1 MKVLL
6 VAMYWPPAGGA
17 GVQRTLKFAAHL
29 PNLGFEVHVLAPD
42 DPKWVHRD
50 ESLRE
55 PRNVTVHRARN
66 IGPRSRMPAEELYGR
81 RGLGRLAGQAP
92 LLLRRTLV
100 PDAAVLWNVTAIRA
114 ATSIVRAEG
123 IEVVVT
129 TSPPGSVH
137 LVGLAAK
144 RATKAAWVA
153 DLRDSIAAHP
163 QRRRDLRGERRL
175 AQLVARGADAVVA
188 ASQPIADEM
197 KALGAE
203 RAEVVGNG
211 CDFDDFAGL
220 LYHPGERFRIT
231 HTGNFI
237 GRRSPRPFLE
247 AMARAGGDSV
257 ARFVGSFR
265 RSDRDWAESLG
276 LGDRL
281 ELLPHRAHA
290 ESLALQRD
298 SEALLLL
305 IPESG
310 GRERGVLSAKVFE
323 YLAAERPILAAVPP
337 QGAAAALIRETG
349 VGVVVPPADVDAIAE
364 ALGGLER
371 RWQAGELDGT
381 ALPKDVRTRISRR
394 ARAEELAAILRS
406 VA

>member
-1 MKVLL
+1 
-6 VAMYWPPAGGA
+6 MYWPPAGGA

-29 PNLGFEVHVLAPD
+29 PNLGFDVHVLAPD

-50 ESLRE
+50 DSLRE
-55 PRNVTVHRARN
+55 PRNITVHRARN
-66 IGPRSRMPAEELYGR
+66 LGPRSRMPAEELYGR
-81 RGLGRLAGQAP
+81 RGLGRVASQAP
-92 LLLRRTLV
+92 LLLRRALV
-100 PDAAVLWNVTAIRA
+100 PDAAVLWNLTAIRSA
-114 ATSIVRAEG
+114 ISIVRTAG
-123 IEVVVT
+123 IDVVVT

-137 LVGLAAK
+137 LIGVGAK
-144 RATKAAWVA
+144 RVTKVPWVA

-163 QRRRDLRGERRL
+163 QRRRDLRGEEKL
-175 AQLVARGADAVVA
+175 ARLVARRANVVVT
-188 ASQPIADEM
+188 ASGPIADEM
-197 KALGAE
+197 RSLGAE
-203 RAEVVGNG
+203 RAEVIGNG

-220 LYHPGERFRIT
+220 AYHPGERFRIT

-237 GRRSPRPFLE
+237 GRRSPRAFLE

-257 ARFVGSFR
+257 ARFAGSFR
-265 RSDRDWAESLG
+265 QADRDWAESLG
-276 LGDRL
+276 LGDRIQFL
-281 ELLPHRAHA
+281 SHRPHA

-323 YLAAERPILAAVPP
+323 YLAAERPILAVVPP
-337 QGAAAALIRETG
+337 EGAAAALIRETG
-349 VGVVVPPADVDAIAE
+349 AGVVVPPEDVDGIAE
-364 ALGGLER
+364 ALTELEQ
-371 RWQAGELDGT
+371 RWRAGNLEAT
-381 ALPKDVRTRISRR
+381 ALPEEVRTRISRR